1 MKDVIALGAGLVIAA
16 IAEFL
21 GLMLSGAGHG
31 WTQPIFYSLLLFAAW
46 PLALLRIPRPEGT
59 SAAFDLFM
67 LVLGVGA
74 TVLLFVQSAG
84 ESEYI
89 RRLIALEDLAVPVMV
104 AWLLVWFGWQGLT
117 LANIARTP

>member
-1 MKDVIALGAGLVIAA
+1 MKEAVALGAGLAIAA

-31 WTQPIFYSLLLFAAW
+31 WTQPTFYSLLLFAAW

-59 SAAFDLFM
+59 SATFDLFM
-67 LVLGVGA
+67 LILGVVA
-74 TVLLFVQSAG
+74 TLLLFVQTSSD
-84 ESEYI
+84 SEYFW
-89 RRLIALEDLAVPVMV
+89 RMMREDGAVTVMIV
-104 AWLLVWFGWQGLT
+104 WLLFWFGWQGLT